1 MKKKHTEQFVQ
12 NIGSGLNTIKSPFKC
27 GITAYFEKYFFKS
40 GIILTIVVLTLCQCK
55 SHTKKTTALIKY
67 ELPIPEKLPT
77 AYIDTIN
84 KITNFWYESFL
95 KRSGFNGGILVA
107 KNGNI
112 IFEKYNGVAHFRST
126 DSINSSTPLH
136 IASVSKTFTAMA
148 VLKLWQDHL
157 LNIDDELSK
166 YFPGF
171 DYPGVT
177 IKTLLNHRSG
187 LPNYVYFIDE
197 LGFDRITPVTNQDVL
212 NCLIS
217 RKNEIKN
224 INPSNRHFSYCN
236 TNFALLALLI
246 EKITKTPY
254 PEYLKRSIFEPAGMT
269 HTFVF
274 TPQEA
279 ARAIPTYDWKGM
291 EIGNSN
297 LELVYGDKN
306 IYSTPQDLLK
316 WDLLL
321 SSNQYLSKATLE
333 EAYKPYSN
341 EKAGIRNY
349 GLGWRMYNF
358 PNGYKII
365 YHNGWWHGS
374 NAVFIRMIKENAT
387 IIVIGNK
394 YNRNIYKAKELI
406 GLFSQ
411 LKSTGDEEE

>member
-1 MKKKHTEQFVQ
+1 
-12 NIGSGLNTIKSPFKC
+12 
-27 GITAYFEKYFFKS
+27 
-40 GIILTIVVLTLCQCK
+40 
-55 SHTKKTTALIKY
+55 
-67 ELPIPEKLPT
+67 
-77 AYIDTIN
+77 
-84 KITNFWYESFL
+84 
-95 KRSGFNGGILVA
+95 
-107 KNGNI
+107 
-112 IFEKYNGVAHFRST
+112 
-126 DSINSSTPLH
+126 
-136 IASVSKTFTAMA
+136 MA

-197 LGFDRITPVTNQDVL
+197 LGFDRKSPVTNQDVL

-274 TPQEA
+274 TPQEV
-279 ARAIPTYDWKGM
+279 ARAIPSYDWKGM

-321 SSNQYLSKATLE
+321 SSNQYLSKVTLE

-358 PNGYKII
+358 PNDYKII

-374 NAVFIRMIKENAT
+374 NAVFIRMIKEDAT

-411 LKSTGDEEE
+411 LNSTEDEEE